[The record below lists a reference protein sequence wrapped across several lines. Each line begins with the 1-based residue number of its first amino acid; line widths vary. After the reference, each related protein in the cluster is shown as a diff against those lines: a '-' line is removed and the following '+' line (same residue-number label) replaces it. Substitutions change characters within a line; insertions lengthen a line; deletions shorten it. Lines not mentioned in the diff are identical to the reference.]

1 MSDTLHLDIVTPD
14 GRAFAGEVASV
25 TLPGAEG
32 DLGILPQHAPL
43 LAALRP
49 GELIYVP
56 AAQNGLVA
64 REVYLAVGTG
74 FAEVTATGV
83 SVLTDMAVAPNDVN
97 AEAVQAELKKA
108 EEALRSTTLVGEE
121 LEATEASLARST
133 AQLHLLRSH
142 GRK

>member
-56 AAQNGLVA
+56 TGLDA

-83 SVLTDMAVAPNDVN
+83 SVLTDMAVAPSDVN

-108 EEALRSTTLVGEE
+108 EEALRSSTLVGEE

-133 AQLHLLRSH
+133 AQLHLLRSR